1 MKRGKKIRPDQISK
15 SVKDILKKRVKG
27 RVEQVRKAVT
37 IGAMEV
43 RNTAILDIQRG
54 VKSGKTYQLYDP
66 KRIHVASKGG
76 EAPATDTGFLVSQ
89 ITTNTFVIGASVIG
103 QIVSAAPYSKWLEF
117 GHPAR
122 DGSFVEARPFM
133 QPALEQNKKKIKE
146 IFIREGILKR

>member
-1 MKRGKKIRPDQISK
+1 MKMKIKVVRREKNYDKTKKSIRRQITE
-15 SVKDILKKRVKG
+15 I
-27 RVEQVRKAVT
+27 VT
-37 IGAMEV
+37 YGLNAT
-43 RNTAILDIQRG
+43 RNTAVIGIAQG
-54 VKSGKTYQLYDP
+54 VKSGKVRPDVS
-66 KRIHVASKGG
+66 RASAEG
-76 EAPATDTGFLVSQ
+76 EFPATDTGFLVSQ